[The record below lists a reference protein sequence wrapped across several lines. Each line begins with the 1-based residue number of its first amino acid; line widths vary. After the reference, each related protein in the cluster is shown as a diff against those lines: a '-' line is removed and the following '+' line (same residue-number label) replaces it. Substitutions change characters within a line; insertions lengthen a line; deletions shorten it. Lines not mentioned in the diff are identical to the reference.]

1 MTGYVYALLKDIS
14 ENYRGEEL
22 KTLYFGGGTPSLLP
36 VELLE
41 KIIKP
46 FIFSEDYEFTLE
58 INPDDRDLDYFKQL
72 KSLGVNRL
80 SIGSQTFDD
89 KILKLIGRRHN
100 SEQITEAVNLAA
112 LI

>member
-1 MTGYVYALLKDIS
+1 M
-14 ENYRGEEL
+14 
-22 KTLYFGGGTPSLLP
+22 LP

-100 SEQITEAVNLAA
+100 SEQITEAVNLAKEA
-112 LI
+112 GFENISVDLIYGLPTQTMDCLKRI